1 MTYKSIHT
9 TIGLQRLAQAEATGS
24 QIHLT
29 HFAVGDGGGYP
40 IDVNQSMFSLVR
52 EQYRGQINRIFQ
64 NPENEN
70 LFTAEVI
77 VPVTVGSFVMR
88 EIGIFDNNGNLIIV
102 GNLPDVHKP
111 TATEGAFTDSVFRI
125 PFMVSNADTVEL
137 RIDPN
142 VVQATHSWV
151 INTLTP
157 AFLIPGG
164 TTGQVLKKTSN
175 VDGAFTWSDPGSTN
189 VFVRS
194 VEEQQLLTEGQTAVS
209 FTTVTTTGLAVYVDG
224 IRIPNRAGSEG
235 WTVTNDTQ
243 INLGKSY
250 PANAK
255 ILGVQNE
262 PLGGFP
268 YPLAH
273 SANLADV
280 PNKAE
285 ARQNL
290 NVFSKDEV
298 LSNTVPPGTIFY
310 FAGSAIP
317 PGYRAIK
324 ANGAA
329 ISRTAYPD
337 LFSVIGTTYGA
348 GDGVST
354 FNLPDCRGEFIRAL
368 DEGRGV
374 DWGRELGTRQS
385 QQVQRHKH
393 LSLGEAYPAQ
403 LWPFGSSIKLDKMGT
418 KGGLDYDNRFFY
430 TNDGTD
436 YDDAKPNALGVI
448 GDETRPRNI
457 AFLACIKY

>member
-1 MTYKSIHT
+1 MYKSIHT

-40 IDVNQSMFSLVR
+40 IDTDVSMTSLVR
-52 EQYRGQINRIFQ
+52 EVFRGQINRIFQ
-64 NPENEN
+64 DPENEN
-70 LFTAEVI
+70 LFTVELI
-77 VPVTVGSFVMR
+77 IPVSVGGFVMR

-102 GNLPDVHKP
+102 GNIPDTNKP
-111 TATEGAFTDSVFRI
+111 TAAEGAYTDTVYRI
-125 PFMVSNADTVEL
+125 PFMVSNAETVEL
-137 RIDPN
+137 KIDPN
-142 VVQATHSWV
+142 IVQATHSWV

-175 VDGAFTWSDPGSTN
+175 ADGAFTWSDPGSAN

-194 VEEQQLLTEGQTAVS
+194 VEEQQLLADGQTNIT
-209 FTTVTTTGLAVYVDG
+209 FTTVTTAGLAVYVNG
-224 IRIPNRAGSEG
+224 IRVPNRAGTEG
-235 WTVTNDTQ
+235 WTINSETQ
-243 INLGKSY
+243 IILGQAY
-250 PANAK
+250 PSGSK

-268 YPLAH
+268 YPL
-273 SANLADV
+273 SRSKNLFDV
-280 PNKAE
+280 PDKAE

-290 NVFSKDEV
+290 NVFSKDEA

-310 FAGSAIP
+310 FAGPVIP
-317 PGYRAIK
+317 IGYRAMK

-329 ISRTAYPD
+329 VSRTAYPD
-337 LFSVIGTTYGA
+337 LFSVIGTTYGQ

-368 DEGRGV
+368 DDGRGV
-374 DWGRELGTRQS
+374 DWGRGLGTRQS

-393 LSLGEAYPAQ
+393 LSIGEAYPARI
-403 LWPFGSSIKLDKMGT
+403 WPFGSSTKLDKMGT

-430 TNDGTD
+430 TNDGSD
-436 YDDAKPNALGVI
+436 YDDAQPNALGVI